1 MWNGSFQD
9 LERSKRRSKKCL
21 TGTVLERFLERS
33 GMVGMSDVRAT
44 GNEVTMG
51 ILTDEQIEKLRFA
64 QKNLEL
70 RNEQLKRA
78 EGVKSQ
84 LADVVLNELP
94 KNPVM
99 QDRLGE
105 LLMADDWGVI

>member
-1 MWNGSFQD
+1 
-9 LERSKRRSKKCL
+9 
-21 TGTVLERFLERS
+21 
-33 GMVGMSDVRAT
+33 MVGMSDVRAT

-51 ILTDEQIEKLRFA
+51 ILTDEQIAKLRFA

-78 EGVKSQ
+78 ERMKRQ
-84 LADVVLNELP
+84 LADLVLNELP

>member
-1 MWNGSFQD
+1 MIGI
-9 LERSKRRSKKCL
+9 
-21 TGTVLERFLERS
+21 
-33 GMVGMSDVRAT
+33 VGVRAT
-44 GNEVTMG
+44 RNEVTMG
-51 ILTDEQIEKLRFA
+51 ILTDEQIEKLRSA
-64 QKNLEL
+64 QRTLQL

-78 EGVKSQ
+78 ERMKRQ

>member
-1 MWNGSFQD
+1 
-9 LERSKRRSKKCL
+9 
-21 TGTVLERFLERS
+21 
-33 GMVGMSDVRAT
+33 MVGMSDVRAT

-78 EGVKSQ
+78 ERLKRQ

>member
-1 MWNGSFQD
+1 
-9 LERSKRRSKKCL
+9 
-21 TGTVLERFLERS
+21 
-33 GMVGMSDVRAT
+33 
-44 GNEVTMG
+44 MG
-51 ILTDEQIEKLRFA
+51 ILTDEQIEKLRIA

-78 EGVKSQ
+78 ERMKRQ

-99 QDRLGE
+99 QDCLGE
-105 LLMADDWGVI
+105 LIMADDWGVI

>member
-1 MWNGSFQD
+1 
-9 LERSKRRSKKCL
+9 
-21 TGTVLERFLERS
+21 
-33 GMVGMSDVRAT
+33 MVGMSDVRAT